1 MSRKKRFIEN
11 LTEEE
16 KSSLEQGYK
25 HGNSHTYRCR
35 CRCILLSH
43 QGWEC
48 GELAVHFDTNLVTIY
63 SWMNRWEN
71 GGMSAMSDKP
81 GRGRKPILDAS
92 QNNHVEVVIDAVDES
107 PSNLNKV
114 LATVKEELGA
124 EVSKKTLKRFL
135 KNLSEDGSGS
145 GGTH

>member
-16 KSSLEQGYK
+16 ISSLEQGYRN
-25 HGNSHTYRCR
+25 GNSHTYRCR

-48 GELAVHFDTNLVTIY
+48 CELASHFDTNLVTIY
-63 SWMNRWEN
+63 SWLNRWEK
-71 GGMSAMSDKP
+71 GGITAMSDKP

-92 QNNHVEVVIDAVDES
+92 QDKHVEIVIGAVDES

-114 LATVKEELGA
+114 LTKVQEGLGA
-124 EVSKKTLKRFL
+124 EMSKKTLKRFL
-135 KNLSEDGSGS
+135 KNLSEDGSGLEEA
-145 GGTH
+145 H